1 MTFLTRRYDPF
12 NELRSLQTQMNRM
25 FEPYWARTSDEELVS
40 GNWVPPVDVQEVGDS
55 LVLRAELPG
64 VKEEDI
70 DISFADGVLTL
81 KGERQFEKESQ
92 DKTWHRIERS
102 YGSFTRSFTMPRTV
116 DPAGITAGFK
126 DGVLEIK
133 VPKREESKPRQIKIG
148 ESASPDQKKISAA

>member
-1 MTFLTRRYDPF
+1 MTFLTRKYDPF
-12 NELRSLQTQMNRM
+12 NELRSLQSQMNRL
-25 FEPYWARTSDEELVS
+25 FEPMWNRGSDEELVT
-40 GNWVPPVDVQEVGDS
+40 GNWIPPVDVQEVGDS

-64 VKEEDI
+64 VKQEDI

-92 DKTWHRIERS
+92 EKTWHRIERA
-102 YGSFTRSFTMPRTV
+102 YGSFTRSFTMPRSV
-116 DPAGITAGFK
+116 DPAGITADYK

-148 ESASPDQKKISAA
+148 ETHEAKKIS